1 MIVLMAGLPGSGKS
15 TLCRELAMLRSGMVL
30 SKDEIRAA
38 LFPSPGVEYSRE
50 QDDFCM
56 RVMLD
61 AAAYILKKDPRR
73 IVFLD
78 GRTFSRRYQ
87 IDQVVATAA
96 ELGQP
101 WRILECVCSEQ
112 TARMR
117 IEEQSASHPAKDR
130 DYGLYLRVKQQFQE
144 ITLPKTVIDTEQSL
158 AACLGLAREA
168 LS

>member
-1 MIVLMAGLPGSGKS
+1 VVTSGI
-15 TLCRELAMLRSGMVL
+15 VL
-30 SKDEIRAA
+30 SKDEIRAV
-38 LFPSPGVEYSRE
+38 LFSSSGVEYSRE

-87 IDQVVATAA
+87 IDQVVATAV

-101 WRILECVCSEQ
+101 WRILECVCSDQ
-112 TARMR
+112 TAEMR
-117 IEEQSASHPAKDR
+117 IEEQRGSHPAKDR
-130 DYGLYLRVKQQFQE
+130 DGGLYLRVKERFQE
-144 ITLPKTVIDTEQSL
+144 ITLPKTVLNTEQSL
-158 AACLGLAREA
+158 AACLALAGEA
-168 LS
+168 LR